1 LHQEK
6 PAAKVAQNP
15 EKPGKESALEKSAKK
30 KPIDKTEKPSYSVRR
45 ETLASLTEQE
55 RSLVEK
61 LQGEMLVDDLIAAS
75 ALPAG
80 QVLAMLTMLEIRGI
94 VARLPGK
101 RVRLCYE
108 ME

>member
-1 LHQEK
+1 M
-6 PAAKVAQNP
+6 AQNP
-15 EKPGKESALEKSAKK
+15 EKPGKESALDKSAKK

-45 ETLASLTEQE
+45 ETLASLTERE

-61 LQGEMLVDDLIAAS
+61 IQGEMLVDDLIAAS